1 MGLWQFMYR
10 TGKMYGLNVNSYYD
24 ERMDPTKSTVAAVQ
38 YLGDLYNQ
46 YKDWNLVIAAYN
58 CGPGNVN
65 KAIRRSGGK
74 RDFWE
79 IRKWL
84 PRETR
89 GYVPAFMAVNY
100 VMNHAKDHNLTPLYP
115 EMTFMPTD
123 TVYVCNKV
131 SFESVANALDIPEE
145 WLIYFNPMYKLD
157 VIPESDKKLS
167 ILFATE

>member
-1 MGLWQFMYR
+1 
-10 TGKMYGLNVNSYYD
+10 
-24 ERMDPTKSTVAAVQ
+24 
-38 YLGDLYNQ
+38 
-46 YKDWNLVIAAYN
+46 KDWNLVIAAYN

-100 VMNHAKDHNLTPLYP
+100 VMNHSGDHDLRPMRPQVELY
-115 EMTFMPTD
+115 PTD
-123 TVYVCNKV
+123 TLYVCNKV
-131 SFESVANALDIPEE
+131 SFETVSKTLAISED
-145 WLIYFNPMYKLD
+145 WLRHFNPMYRMD
-157 VIPESDKKLS
+157 I
-167 ILFATE
+167 I